1 MDFESL
7 SKPRGKT
14 FQKKSKYFF
23 SKPVNKEN
31 KKRTA
36 MNYNWIKISDLSKV
50 ENLIKLAQRDI
61 RTYGARKTSAE
72 VQNENSAENISEQ
85 AQEMAD
91 TQREFNESTARLAT
105 LTVGSP
111 AHKEEVVKFKKIDA
125 KLSEMQLENETSGE
139 ENLLKREYSQAK
151 TAALLATAIEFEA
164 GGQARKAQ
172 LLAG

>member
-1 MDFESL
+1 
-7 SKPRGKT
+7 
-14 FQKKSKYFF
+14 
-23 SKPVNKEN
+23 
-31 KKRTA
+31 
-36 MNYNWIKISDLSKV
+36 MNYNWIKISELSKV

-91 TQREFNESTARLAT
+91 TQREFDESGARLAT

-151 TAALLATAIEFEA
+151 PAALLAAAIEFEA
-164 GGQARKAQ
+164 GGQARKTQ
-172 LLAG
+172 ILAG

>member
-36 MNYNWIKISDLSKV
+36 MNYNWIKISELSKV

-91 TQREFNESTARLAT
+91 TQREFDESTARLAT

-172 LLAG
+172 ILAG

>member
-36 MNYNWIKISDLSKV
+36 MNYNWIKISELSKV

-91 TQREFNESTARLAT
+91 TQREFDESSARLAT

>member
-1 MDFESL
+1 
-7 SKPRGKT
+7 
-14 FQKKSKYFF
+14 
-23 SKPVNKEN
+23 
-31 KKRTA
+31 
-36 MNYNWIKISDLSKV
+36 MNYNWIKISELSKV

-91 TQREFNESTARLAT
+91 TQREFDESTARLAT